1 VAASDFPGLSEVVE
15 GDEVGVTFSPDVT
28 ESIATALQRIT
39 DDRAG
44 MREMAR
50 RARHLAETKYN
61 WDIEKQT
68 LLELYERLDA
78 SRRRQ

>member
-1 VAASDFPGLSEVVE
+1 
-15 GDEVGVTFSPDVT
+15 
-28 ESIATALQRIT
+28 
-39 DDRAG
+39 
-44 MREMAR
+44 MAR